1 MSETDIDTVASW
13 AGGPI
18 GRHPDRRRYL
28 DRVRIPHFRGPD
40 GVWTKNPAAERTA
53 TIQHYVADRDHRVR
67 SWASRAGSPMH
78 NAEPNAGH
86 YALTALEGKG
96 KLDTLVTQNIDGL
109 HHAAGTSPERIVEI
123 HGTVRDYACLGC
135 GDRGPIEV
143 VLERVRKGDEDP
155 HCEQCGGL
163 IKSATILLWSAL
175 IAEDLE
181 RSQLAAANCDLF
193 LAIGTSLTVYP
204 VAALPEI
211 ALQCGRA
218 SSSSTRRRP
227 PTTPPR
233 LPSCARASAPCSR
246 RSSSASS
253 GLTPGRRAVHPSGP
267 SARPRP
273 GASAAPARTAPLQV
287 PQRDQGHDEGV
298 LGQPQ

>member
-1 MSETDIDTVASW
+1 MSETDVDTVASW
-13 AGGPI
+13 LREARSVAILTGAGISTESGI
-18 GRHPDRRRYL
+18 PD
-28 DRVRIPHFRGPD
+28 FRGPD

-67 SWASRAGSPMH
+67 SWANRADSPMH

-143 VLERVRKGDEDP
+143 VLDRVRNGDEDP

-163 IKSATILLWSAL
+163 IKSATISFGQAL

-181 RSQLAAANCDLF
+181 CAQLAAATCDLF

-211 ALQCGRA
+211 ALQSGARLVILNA
-218 SSSSTRRRP
+218 QE
-227 PTTPPR
+227 TPYDPAAAAILR
-233 LPSCARASAPCSR
+233 DGIGTVLPGIVER
-246 RSSSASS
+246 
-253 GLTPGRRAVHPSGP
+253 V
-267 SARPRP
+267 
-273 GASAAPARTAPLQV
+273 
-287 PQRDQGHDEGV
+287 
-298 LGQPQ
+298 

>member
-1 MSETDIDTVASW
+1 MSDTDVDTVATWLREARSVAILTG
-13 AGGPI
+13 AGISTESGI
-18 GRHPDRRRYL
+18 PD
-28 DRVRIPHFRGPD
+28 FRGPD

-53 TIQHYVADRDHRVR
+53 TIQHYIADREHRVR
-67 SWASRAGSPMH
+67 SWAGRAGSPMQ

-96 KLDTLVTQNIDGL
+96 KLDKLVTQNIDGL

-143 VLERVRKGDEDP
+143 VLERVRNGDEDP

-163 IKSATILLWSAL
+163 LKSATISFGQAL

-181 RSQLAAANCDLF
+181 RAQLAAANCDLF

-211 ALQCGRA
+211 ALQRGARLVILNA
-218 SSSSTRRRP
+218 QE
-227 PTTPPR
+227 TPYDPIAAAIVRDR
-233 LPSCARASAPCSR
+233 L
-246 RSSSASS
+246 
-253 GLTPGRRAVHPSGP
+253 GTVL
-267 SARPRP
+267 
-273 GASAAPARTAPLQV
+273 
-287 PQRDQGHDEGV
+287 PQIVERV
-298 LGQPQ
+298 

>member
-1 MSETDIDTVASW
+1 MSETDIDAVVSWLQEARSVAILTG
-13 AGGPI
+13 AGISTESGI
-18 GRHPDRRRYL
+18 PD
-28 DRVRIPHFRGPD
+28 FRGPD
-40 GVWTKNPAAERTA
+40 GVWTKNPAGERTA

-96 KLDTLVTQNIDGL
+96 RLDTLVTQNIDGL
-109 HHAAGTSPERIVEI
+109 HHAAGTPAERIVEI

-143 VLERVRKGDEDP
+143 VLERVRNGDEDP

-163 IKSATILLWSAL
+163 LKSATISFGQAL

-211 ALQCGRA
+211 ALQCGARLVILNA
-218 SSSSTRRRP
+218 QE
-227 PTTPPR
+227 TPYDPAAAAILRDGIGSVLPR
-233 LPSCARASAPCSR
+233 IVER
-246 RSSSASS
+246 
-253 GLTPGRRAVHPSGP
+253 V
-267 SARPRP
+267 
-273 GASAAPARTAPLQV
+273 
-287 PQRDQGHDEGV
+287 
-298 LGQPQ
+298 